1 LKSFVLCD
9 FAIFAAGTSRNSQY
23 KINPLLDIFYKQV
36 YNTNQF
42 VKGDKMN
49 IQIDAVVK
57 RARGY
62 WFIDG
67 FTEMAAG
74 GLFILLAGI
83 LLLRWNAPL
92 TSFPSRFLSIAG
104 EISIAKLFS
113 FLIVV
118 LILWWLKD
126 HFTYPRTGFVR
137 GNRVTTAQVLTL
149 TRNIFLFLLLPIFGL
164 LAFSLLIA
172 SAGSVLSSM
181 PVWFPIGIGLIWA
194 VLCVWAGNWMG
205 LRRFQI
211 IGALFLLAGI
221 KVGVW
226 QYILGLP
233 AQPKDMQAGIFQ
245 PATVEIL
252 YRSLTSLGFL
262 VLICGVILMASGF
275 VTFLRYR
282 KENPTPY
289 SEEI

>member
-1 LKSFVLCD
+1 M
-9 FAIFAAGTSRNSQY
+9 
-23 KINPLLDIFYKQV
+23 
-36 YNTNQF
+36 NT
-42 VKGDKMN
+42 
-49 IQIDAVVK
+49 QIDTAIK
-57 RARGY
+57 RTRAY
-62 WFIDG
+62 WFVDG

-83 LLLRWNAPL
+83 LLLRWNTPQ
-92 TSFPSRFLSIAG
+92 TSSPSSFLSIAG

-113 FLIVV
+113 FLIVALV
-118 LILWWLKD
+118 LWWLKD

-137 GNRVTTAQVLTL
+137 GNRMTTAQILIL
-149 TRNIFLFLLLPIFGL
+149 IRNIILFLLLPIFGL

-181 PVWFPIGIGLIWA
+181 PIWFPIGIGLIWA

-221 KVGVW
+221 KVGIW
-226 QYILGLP
+226 QYIMGLP
-233 AQPKDMQAGIFQ
+233 AQPKNMQAGIFQ
-245 PATVEIL
+245 PSVLEIIN
-252 YRSLTSLGFL
+252 RAMISLGS
-262 VLICGVILMASGF
+262 LILISGVILILSGF

-289 SEEI
+289 TEEI